1 MTRSW
6 RSHRS
11 VPWKRG
17 TTKSDF
23 HRLAWSV
30 VAGPGRR
37 CDLDRARGHGRLD
50 GPAGQARTCRRP
62 AAAGTAIA
70 AAGRRRTAAVAGGG
84 DAAAVGAV
92 RARASLAPASA
103 GGRTSRLAAKA
114 MGGRLAI
121 SGLSE
126 LHETGT
132 DSSGTL
138 HQAAEEAVAR
148 ERARMARE
156 LHDGLATEL
165 AGAIS
170 LFKVYLEGH
179 KNDREQPLLDVFGI
193 LERMLKQVRD
203 TLAELRPKPI
213 GPEGLVGE
221 LHSQGEEFARLYSIR
236 VEISSSGTEDMLPP
250 PQREVVYQ
258 VVREALAN
266 VRKHSG
272 SSICRVR
279 MHFSAH
285 PFMVEVADEG
295 RGLGQTRD
303 GGYGLVGMRER
314 AAGIGGRLEVVSTQG
329 KGTTVFLFGPQ

>member
-1 MTRSW
+1 
-6 RSHRS
+6 
-11 VPWKRG
+11 
-17 TTKSDF
+17 
-23 HRLAWSV
+23 
-30 VAGPGRR
+30 
-37 CDLDRARGHGRLD
+37 
-50 GPAGQARTCRRP
+50 
-62 AAAGTAIA
+62 
-70 AAGRRRTAAVAGGG
+70 
-84 DAAAVGAV
+84 
-92 RARASLAPASA
+92 
-103 GGRTSRLAAKA
+103 

-295 RGLGQTRD
+295 RGLGATRD